1 MHITMNQNLTF
12 TLLTMLFALN
22 LFAQKESVFLNYNSD
37 IPFQTPSDNDYYHLE
52 ATLMIRNII
61 KDIEEVLEKK
71 QNINKQVEFTVIIQN
86 DKGAVLPINY
96 LVKANPYDSK
106 ATKEVFLRRS
116 YNWFNRS
123 FRSNIPYTN

>member
-12 TLLTMLFALN
+12 TLLIMLFALN

-37 IPFQTPSDNDYYHLE
+37 IPFQTSSDNDYYHLE

-71 QNINKQVEFTVIIQN
+71 QNINKQIEFTVIIQN
-86 DKGAVLPINY
+86 DKGAILPINY

-106 ATKEVFLRRS
+106 ETKEVFLRRS

>member
-12 TLLTMLFALN
+12 TLLIMLFALN

-37 IPFQTPSDNDYYHLE
+37 IPFQTSIDNDYYHLE

-61 KDIEEVLEKK
+61 NDIEEVLEKK
-71 QNINKQVEFTVIIQN
+71 QNVNKQVEFTVVIQN

-96 LVKANPYDSK
+96 LVKANPYDSEDS
-106 ATKEVFLRRS
+106 KEVFLRRS

>member
-37 IPFQTPSDNDYYHLE
+37 IPFQTSSDNDYYHLE

-123 FRSNIPYTN
+123 FRSNIPFTN

>member
-1 MHITMNQNLTF
+1 MHIIMNQNLTF
-12 TLLTMLFALN
+12 TFLIMLFALN

-37 IPFQTPSDNDYYHLE
+37 IPFQTSMDNEYYHLE

-61 KDIEEVLEKK
+61 NDIEGVLEKK
-71 QNINKQVEFTVIIQN
+71 QNLNKQVEFTVIIQN

-116 YNWFNRS
+116 YNWSNRS

>member
-1 MHITMNQNLTF
+1 MLITMNQNLTF
-12 TLLTMLFALN
+12 TLLTILFALN
-22 LFAQKESVFLNYNSD
+22 LFAQKESVFLNYKSD
-37 IPFQTPSDNDYYHLE
+37 IAFQTSIDNDYYHLE

-61 KDIEEVLEKK
+61 DDIEEVLEKK
-71 QNINKQVEFTVIIQN
+71 QNINKQVEFTVVIQN

>member
-37 IPFQTPSDNDYYHLE
+37 IPFQTSMDNEYYHIE

-71 QNINKQVEFTVIIQN
+71 QNLNKQVEFTVIIQN

>member
-12 TLLTMLFALN
+12 TFLIMLFALN

-37 IPFQTPSDNDYYHLE
+37 IPFQTSMDNEYYHLE

-61 KDIEEVLEKK
+61 NDIEGVLEKK
-71 QNINKQVEFTVIIQN
+71 QNLNKQVEFTVIIQN

-106 ATKEVFLRRS
+106 ATKEVFLQRS

>member
-12 TLLTMLFALN
+12 TFLIMLFALN

-37 IPFQTPSDNDYYHLE
+37 IPFQTPSDNDYYYLE

>member
-12 TLLTMLFALN
+12 TFLIMLFAIN

-37 IPFQTPSDNDYYHLE
+37 IPFQTSSDNDYYHLE

>member
-1 MHITMNQNLTF
+1 MHIIMNQNLTF
-12 TLLTMLFALN
+12 TFLIMLFALN

-61 KDIEEVLEKK
+61 KDIEGVLEKK
-71 QNINKQVEFTVIIQN
+71 MNINKQIEFTIVIQN

-96 LVKANPYDSK
+96 LVNANPYNSE
-106 ATKEVFLRRS
+106 ASKEVFLRRS

-123 FRSNIPYTN
+123 FRSNIPFTN

>member
-1 MHITMNQNLTF
+1 
-12 TLLTMLFALN
+12 MLFALN
-22 LFAQKESVFLNYNSD
+22 LFAQKESVFLNYKSD
-37 IPFQTPSDNDYYHLE
+37 IPFQTPIDNDYYHLE

-61 KDIEEVLEKK
+61 NDIEEVLEKK
-71 QNINKQVEFTVIIQN
+71 QNVNKQVEFTVVIQN

-96 LVKANPYDSK
+96 LVKANPYDSEDS
-106 ATKEVFLRRS
+106 KEVFLRRS